1 MSQIPADGSQIPA
14 NGTRV
19 RQGKRHGKIDST
31 GHYPPWGLR
40 IRVDVERRFAR
51 RFIDRCGW
59 ERQDL
64 LRQIVGRIRRAHAV
78 WRPSDLR

>member
-40 IRVDVERRFAR
+40 VRVHWADGALSWHRADE
-51 RFIDRCGW
+51 
-59 ERQDL
+59 
-64 LRQIVGRIRRAHAV
+64 IVR
-78 WRPSDLR
+78 DE